1 MDDTHRLTGTVRMNG
16 IAGLVGRVGMD
27 AIVAI
32 ALGNVGMAL
41 LTAMVQT
48 GAIDR
53 GLGWLAGFL
62 IWLGLLE

>member
-1 MDDTHRLTGTVRMNG
+1 MG
-16 IAGLVGRVGMD
+16 

-32 ALGNVGMAL
+32 ADANVGMAG